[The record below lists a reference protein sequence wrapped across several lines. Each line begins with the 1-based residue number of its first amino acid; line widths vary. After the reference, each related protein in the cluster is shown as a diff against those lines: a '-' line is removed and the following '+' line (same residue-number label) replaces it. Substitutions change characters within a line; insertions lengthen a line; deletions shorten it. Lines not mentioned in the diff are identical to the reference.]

1 MRKWLKGIAAVKLAL
16 IVLLGLS
23 IWSTRIPDIAYHPVS
38 PGQPFAN
45 FHVIEFNDDG
55 DMHLPE
61 QFHALKARLR
71 ASPGAD
77 LLIFIHGWHHNAA
90 PGDDNF
96 LAFKRFY
103 QQMSANNPSLLGLY
117 IGWRGDQYDPF
128 WLDGSDDPDS
138 VVEPLDFPTIFTS
151 KRVAR
156 RVGEHGVK
164 PLLAE
169 LDTLADEGILG
180 RYTLIGHSLGGV
192 VALHAR
198 KQSLLDNLAK
208 GQGER
213 HFTVLLNP
221 AASAKE
227 YQPLDKW
234 RSPDN
239 AGPAMLVL
247 QSKTDFAVL
256 EAFNWLKQGERAVG
270 NSWAITHDIDPCPG
284 RDCSRALALPK
295 ALQDHDAKPG
305 CMRVLDGPGWKIRA
319 RLHARKS
326 VQSCED
332 ANRQAVWVL
341 AVADGVI
348 AGHNGILTEV
358 QGVALAAAL
367 ANWQNP
373 WQGSISAADALT
385 PRGADDAILSADSEF
400 ASELREESAEMAP
413 VIDINQHQVPLKSTT
428 GNTVEAEG
436 MGALQSTT
444 KADSLPDGESVI
456 EIENASGTES
466 APDSETVGATEK
478 SVAAPLA
485 R

>member
-1 MRKWLKGIAAVKLAL
+1 MCVLRKWLKGIAAVKFAL

-23 IWSTRIPDIAYHPVS
+23 VWSTRIPDIAYHPVLPEQS
-38 PGQPFAN
+38 LAN

-55 DMHLPE
+55 QMHLPA
-61 QFHALKARLR
+61 QFDALKARLR
-71 ASPGAD
+71 TTPGSD

-90 PGDDNF
+90 PNDDNF
-96 LAFKRFY
+96 VAFQRFY
-103 QQMSANNPSLLGLY
+103 QQMSATNPTLLGLY

-151 KRVAR
+151 KRVAK
-156 RVGEHGVK
+156 RVGEHGVR

-198 KQSLLDNLAK
+198 KQSLLENLAK

-213 HFTVLLNP
+213 HLTVLLNP
-221 AASAKE
+221 AASARE

-234 RSPDN
+234 RGPDN

-256 EAFNWLKQGERAVG
+256 EAFNWLKEGERAVG

-284 RDCSRALALPK
+284 RDCSRKLALPK

-305 CMRVLDGPGWKIRA
+305 CMQVLDGPGWKIRA
-319 RLHARKS
+319 RLHARKT

-367 ANWQNP
+367 DNWQSA
-373 WQGSISAADALT
+373 WQGAAHTASISGPITPESPLWLEPHAAAE
-385 PRGADDAILSADSEF
+385 PQADSNHTGVP
-400 ASELREESAEMAP
+400 AS
-413 VIDINQHQVPLKSTT
+413 K
-428 GNTVEAEG
+428 
-436 MGALQSTT
+436 
-444 KADSLPDGESVI
+444 
-456 EIENASGTES
+456 
-466 APDSETVGATEK
+466 
-478 SVAAPLA
+478 
-485 R
+485 